1 MVTKA
6 MLKPVTV
13 VTCLLMFDMIAVEF
27 ATDVARVP
35 VVFNGCE

>member
-1 MVTKA
+1 MVTKD

-13 VTCLLMFDMIAVEF
+13 VTRLLMFDMIAVEF
-27 ATDVARVP
+27 AMDVARVP